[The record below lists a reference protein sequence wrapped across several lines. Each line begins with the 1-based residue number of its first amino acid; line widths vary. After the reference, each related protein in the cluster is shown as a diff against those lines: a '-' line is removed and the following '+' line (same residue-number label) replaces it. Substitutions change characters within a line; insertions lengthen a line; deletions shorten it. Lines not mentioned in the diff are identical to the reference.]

1 MKAVLAIFLTLLSLS
16 VFTVVTVKSIQL
28 KQNCTGYL
36 ERAASANTVE
46 EANVQLTKAIDYL
59 EARELTTG
67 YTSVLW
73 RTPDED
79 IAFFYRNLKAS
90 QSELS
95 KVDSTTTALE
105 RTNVLMKLRETLM
118 DSYDGS
124 DVITCPDGLSRYPN
138 NTGWG
143 ILMWLAGL
151 IPLGLIAWGFAEL
164 TM

>member
-1 MKAVLAIFLTLLSLS
+1 MKAVLAIFLALLSLS

-124 DVITCPDGLSRYPN
+124 DVITCPDGLSLYPN
-138 NTGWG
+138 NTSWG

-151 IPLGLIAWGFAEL
+151 ILLGLIIWGMVEFHL
-164 TM
+164 